1 MTKANPQFKEI
12 ATKKVQLRDAKFKPE
27 WLVPQDQ
34 LPGQDVVDVTGW
46 IGKSG
51 HLSEQ
56 ELEITESNVAT
67 IVENIREKVWSA
79 VDVTSAFCHR
89 ASIAQQLTNCLS
101 EVFFEEALIQAK
113 ELDEYQAKNGDV
125 KGPFHGLPISLKDN
139 LNVKGQAT
147 TIGIVNFCFNP
158 ETFETDSVLVGLL
171 RDMGAVF
178 YVKTNVP
185 VAMMMPETDNH
196 IYGNTTNPMNRLLSA
211 GGSSGGEAALLR
223 SKGSPIG
230 IGSDIGGSIRIPASF
245 QNLYSLRPSFGRF
258 PTFGARGGLPGF
270 ESVNSV
276 NGPMSTNLDSME
288 IYCKTVIGSEPWN
301 HDPKVVD
308 LPWRSIELPDKLNI
322 AVCVDDGI
330 VCPTPPIRRGMQM
343 VTDLLKE
350 DGHDVIE
357 WDTTDHKRLSE
368 IITEFFVSD
377 GGHHI
382 KKELEATGETLFSY
396 MNMFDSFD
404 VMEVPDLWKL
414 QNERTLLAKRYL
426 DRWLATKMKTKNGKP
441 IDAIIMPATPF
452 AGNPNGKYHGYVG
465 FTSIFNV
472 LDYAVGTFPVTR
484 ADKDLDLADPESA
497 NHSIDDT
504 KIWQDYNPEET
515 HGGAVALQL
524 IGRRFQE
531 EKVVE
536 MLKVVSKIVAYSD

>member
-1 MTKANPQFKEI
+1 M
-12 ATKKVQLRDAKFKPE
+12 
-27 WLVPQDQ
+27 
-34 LPGQDVVDVTGW
+34 TGW

-56 ELEITESNVAT
+56 ELEITEANVGK
-67 IVENIREKVWSA
+67 ILKNIGSRAWTALE
-79 VDVTSAFCHR
+79 VTSAFCHR

-101 EVFFEEALIQAK
+101 EVFFDEALQQAK
-113 ELDEYQAKNGDV
+113 ELDEYYERHGSV
-125 KGPFHGLPISLKDN
+125 KGPLHGLPISLKDN

-158 ETFETDSVLVGLL
+158 AKFESDSVLVGLL

-223 SKGSPIG
+223 LKGSPIG

-258 PTFGARGGLPGF
+258 PTYGARGGMPGF

-276 NGPMSTNLDSME
+276 NGPMSTNLESME

-301 HDPKVVD
+301 HDPKVVE
-308 LPWRSIELPDKLNI
+308 LPWRSVQLPDKLNI
-322 AVCVDDGI
+322 AILVDDGN
-330 VCPTPPIRRGMQM
+330 VCPTPPIRRGMKM
-343 VTDLLKE
+343 VVDLLKA

-357 WDTTDHKRLSE
+357 WEPTDHKRLSDL
-368 IITEFFVSD
+368 ITEFFVSD

-382 KKELEATGETLFSY
+382 KKELNATGETVFSY
-396 MNMFDSFD
+396 MDMFDSFE
-404 VMEVPDLWKL
+404 VMEVPALWKL
-414 QNERTLLAKRYL
+414 QNERTTLAKNYL
-426 DRWLATKMKTKNGKP
+426 DRWLATKNKTKNGLP

-452 AGNPNGKYHGYVG
+452 AGNPNGKYHKYVG
-465 FTSIFNV
+465 FTSVFNV

-484 ADKDLDLADPESA
+484 ADKNLDPADDESCH
-497 NHSIDDT
+497 HSENDT
-504 KIWQDYNPEET
+504 NIWRDYNPEET

-524 IGRRFQE
+524 VGRRFQE

-536 MLKVVSKIVAYSD
+536 MMKVVSRLIAYTE